1 MLTNT
6 GSVADYLAR
15 AKACGIGW
23 PLPEGITEQE
33 LYDKLFLPAGIKVKN
48 RPLPEWPYIHQEL
61 RKKGVTLQLLWREY
75 REQHP
80 VLRVA
85 IFDTICFAPNGMKQK
100 MHEDSIHLHA
110 FMLSA

>member
-1 MLTNT
+1 
-6 GSVADYLAR
+6 
-15 AKACGIGW
+15 
-23 PLPEGITEQE
+23 
-33 LYDKLFLPAGIKVKN
+33 
-48 RPLPEWPYIHQEL
+48 
-61 RKKGVTLQLLWREY
+61 
-75 REQHP
+75 